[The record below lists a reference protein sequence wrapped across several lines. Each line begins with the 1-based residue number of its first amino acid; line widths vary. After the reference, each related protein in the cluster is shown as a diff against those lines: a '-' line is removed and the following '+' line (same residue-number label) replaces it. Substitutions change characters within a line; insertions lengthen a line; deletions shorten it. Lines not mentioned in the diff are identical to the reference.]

1 MLVENVLEVE
11 DRTKF
16 RAMSLAQAASHK
28 YVFRFRFLPNST
40 GLAGSECMKA
50 IGVRTPLIT
59 HRGQFYV
66 SKQAL
71 NFNSKQPYY

>member
-28 YVFRFRFLPNST
+28 YVFRFRFLLNST

-50 IGVRTPLIT
+50 IGVRTPL
-59 HRGQFYV
+59 
-66 SKQAL
+66 
-71 NFNSKQPYY
+71 NFIFPNRR